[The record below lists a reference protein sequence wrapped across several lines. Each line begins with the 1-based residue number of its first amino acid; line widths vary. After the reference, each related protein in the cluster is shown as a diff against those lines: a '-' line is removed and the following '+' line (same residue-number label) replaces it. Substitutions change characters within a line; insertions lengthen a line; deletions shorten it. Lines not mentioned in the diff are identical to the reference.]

1 MATRIKPSYKNVLL
15 TPNTDIYS
23 IPSGELTPVSFLQ
36 RCLTRVL
43 EEHPNEVPDHE
54 WQLIIEIEEEE
65 IEALQN
71 SSSKSYRNLKNT
83 LNEAARIAKTNIVVY
98 MGHMEVCLNY
108 VKTIDLNQL
117 LYSNGLPT
125 CVFIIACYS
134 DKYISEL
141 NQKAIDER
149 LPIYFFGFET
159 LMHMVEGEAYMCKET
174 HKEIPNLDCVYP
186 GSKEEIEA
194 LFAGMPT
201 NNPNSLDYS
210 MGLIVNDELRKPF
223 QEQNKVIQC
232 CRAKYERFRKVFL
245 ETLNKRDCAKFTAQ
259 DFARKCKTIED
270 PEFMTKELYRVK
282 HEDGTPCSKE
292 KPCKMPTG
300 ALEPFVKSAKEYN
313 NLMKAKV
320 ASAEIHQLF
329 QNTLADY
336 KNKEKNDLRI
346 VQILGSLTK
355 EERKIVLEESTTWDE
370 FLFTGVPIF
379 YQIFK
384 QKYIFTMKDI
394 FQRKE
399 IHLDKSIHYIL
410 TSLIEYLITTFVYSG
425 ETYRY
430 ENLYTEK
437 ELYRLFQQMLPL
449 NRDIFWYANKSDKI
463 PLSFLFESKVEYPG
477 LINFF
482 FDTFREAEYYTDNS
496 RILLSTV
503 LKNPYWTSEQKLNT
517 LQKLFAFGVEQGNL
531 DSIQLYERYELHTL
545 NPKVLLLLYSN
556 GFDTNRWPTYSA
568 SERLKYYMECLQ
580 PKSAKLA
587 DYKSQLKIIIRDYG
601 RRAYRYRSRYN
612 SNNNNSYNDHDY
624 DSYGAMVSDY
634 EKIIQSKE
642 RGNII
647 DREASVLEFVQGAFQ
662 SYSLV
667 QTYLQNNIMPYPVG
681 LEVETKKIATEIAP
695 YREGQKA
702 IENIKQYFGTLQKQI
717 KKKPLSPGAKQI
729 IYEQLKTIYDSQVN
743 GENEGNSALRRMNEM
758 RKRYNSLEQSIQ
770 TKKRALNLVKQ
781 GTTLKKYKNPQLNRW
796 GVGGR
801 RTTIRRLRMKH
812 RTTRKH

>member
-1 MATRIKPSYKNVLL
+1 MATKASYKNVLL
-15 TPNTDIYS
+15 TPYTEIYS

-36 RCLTRVL
+36 RCVTRVI
-43 EEHPNEVPDHE
+43 EQNPNKVPDHE

-71 SSSKSYRNLKNT
+71 PSSKSYKNLKST

-186 GSKEEIEA
+186 GSKEEIDA

-201 NNPNSLDYS
+201 NNPNSIDYY
-210 MGLIVNDELRKPF
+210 MGQIVNNELLKPF

-232 CRAKYERFRKVFL
+232 CSSKYERFRKVFL

-259 DFARKCKTIED
+259 DIAKKCKTIED
-270 PEFMTKELYRVK
+270 PDFMTKELYRVK
-282 HEDGTPCSKE
+282 YEDGTPCSKE
-292 KPCKMPTG
+292 KPCKMPTA

-313 NLMKAKV
+313 NLIKAKV

-336 KNKEKNDLRI
+336 RNKEKNDLRM
-346 VQILGSLTK
+346 VQILASLTK
-355 EERKIVLEESTTWDE
+355 EERKTVLEESTTWDE
-370 FLFTGVPIF
+370 FLFTSVPIF
-379 YQIFK
+379 YEIFK
-384 QKYIFTMKDI
+384 QKYVFSMKDI

-399 IHLDKSIHYIL
+399 INLDKSISYTI
-410 TSLIEYLITTFVYSG
+410 TSLIEYLISTFVYSG
-425 ETYRY
+425 NDFKN

-437 ELYRLFQQMLPL
+437 ELYRLFQQILTL

-463 PLSFLFESKVEYPG
+463 PLSILLESKIEYPG

-482 FDTFREAEYYTDNS
+482 FDNFTEADYYMNNS
-496 RILLSTV
+496 VSLLSSV
-503 LKNPYWTSEQKLNT
+503 LQNPFWDSHQKLKT
-517 LQKLFAFGVEQGNL
+517 LEKLFIFGVEQKNTHW
-531 DSIQLYERYELHTL
+531 IPIYESNEILTL
-545 NPKVLLLLYSN
+545 NPEVLFLLYST
-556 GFDTNRWPTYSA
+556 GFNIKRWPAYSA
-568 SERLKYYMECLQ
+568 SERVKYFEDCLK
-580 PKSAKLA
+580 PKSAKLVE
-587 DYKSQLKIIIRDYG
+587 YKSHLKQLIRDYG
-601 RRAYRYRSRYN
+601 RSAYRPRYN
-612 SNNNNSYNDHDY
+612 SNNNSYNDHDY
-624 DSYGAMVSDY
+624 DSYGAMISAY
-634 EKIIQSKE
+634 EKEIQSKK
-642 RGNII
+642 RGNFI
-647 DREASVLEFVQGAFQ
+647 DRQANLMEFIENA
-662 SYSLV
+662 YKTYTLV
-667 QTYLQNNIMPYPVG
+667 QTYLQNKIFYP
-681 LEVETKKIATEIAP
+681 LDYEVEKKKIATELAP

-702 IENIKQYFGTLQKQI
+702 IDDIKQYFGTLQKQI

-729 IYEQLKTIYDSQVN
+729 IFEQLKAIYNSQVKN
-743 GENEGNSALRRMNEM
+743 ENEGNSALRKMNEM
-758 RKRYNSLEQSIQ
+758 RQRYNALEQSIQ

-801 RTTIRRLRMKH
+801 RTTLRRLRTEH
-812 RTTRKH
+812 RMTRKH